1 MASVLAVLLGLFITL
16 FSTTTTLGRT
26 TLTHRG
32 RSCRLVLMLLT
43 FPALLTCL
51 LIIALPFGTLLLGRL
66 SCLIHGIEHTE
77 IMLGMLEIGLRL
89 HPVSRSGRITAQ
101 LEIFLKQLLGRA
113 TDTQIRSV
121 ALKNMVPVQ
130 RNLAIIAT
138 GCSSTAA
145 A

>member
-26 TLTHRG
+26 TLTRQG

-43 FPALLTCL
+43 LPALLTCL

-89 HPVSRSGRITAQ
+89 HPVPGTGGITTQ
-101 LEIFLKQLLGRA
+101 LKIFFEQLLGSA
-113 TDTQIRSV
+113 TNAQIRPV

-130 RNLAIIAT
+130 RNLTIIAT

-145 A
+145 